1 MDSHYD
7 YRRFGILYVDD
18 EELSLKNFQRAFR
31 DTFVVFTASN
41 AEEGFRLLEQN
52 ADTIAVVMSDQRM
65 PGTKGVEFLEKVRQF
80 RPRTLRIL
88 ATAFSD
94 LDAAIAAVNT
104 GAIYKYITKPFDG
117 ESIEQT
123 LKRCLEFFIVQ
134 RERDQLLSEKLSTIH
149 KMVITDRVL
158 GLGVLAAGLG
168 QHVRNS
174 MAAIRTFIDLAPE
187 MLHRES
193 LDLGSLQNP
202 AFWQDFH
209 AKVQDRMKAL
219 VDLLNH
225 LSEDTRPTR
234 FHFDTE
240 INLRDLVAG
249 VVSGLSGPIA
259 RRRLQIVNLIPAD
272 LPHLWV
278 DLPKAQ
284 KLFELILRDELANLQ
299 EQATVRIEASTGPDS
314 GSIRIR
320 IEDDGPGLP
329 EDSIRSLFDP
339 FFVRNPGAD
348 EFGIN
353 LMGCYFLVHHHGGSI
368 SVEPGADGGM
378 VFQIVLPVKPSAA
391 TPGIESEEFLVRVMT
406 NERLWERLLATA

>member
-18 EELSLKNFQRAFR
+18 EELSLKNFERAFR
-31 DTFVVFTASN
+31 DTFRIFTAPN
-41 AEEGFRLLEQN
+41 AEEGFRLLEQH
-52 ADTIAVVMSDQRM
+52 ADSIAVVMSDQRM
-65 PGTKGVEFLEKVRQF
+65 PGTKGVQFLERVRQF
-80 RPRTLRIL
+80 RPRTIRIL

-134 RERDQLLSEKLSTIH
+134 RERDQLLSEKLSAIH
-149 KMVITDRVL
+149 KMVITDRIL

-193 LDLGSLQNP
+193 IDLGRLQNP

-219 VDLLNH
+219 VELLNH
-225 LSEDTRPTR
+225 LSEDAQPTR
-234 FHFDTE
+234 FEFDSE
-240 INLRDLVAG
+240 VSLRDLVAG
-249 VVSGLSGPIA
+249 ATARHSEKIA
-259 RRRLQIVNLIPAD
+259 QRRLQVLNRIPAD

-278 DLPKAQ
+278 DLPKAE
-284 KLFELILRDELANLQ
+284 KLLDLILRDEIANLQ
-299 EQATVRIEASTGPDS
+299 EQATVKFEASFVAAS
-314 GSIRIR
+314 ASICIR

-329 EDSIRSLFDP
+329 EEAIRSLFDP
-339 FFVRNPGAD
+339 FFVRSDNTD

-353 LMGCYFLVHHHGGSI
+353 LMGCYFIVHHHGGTI
-368 SVEPGADGGM
+368 SVEPGADGGL
-378 VFQIVLPVKPSAA
+378 VFQILLPVKPSAGA
-391 TPGIESEEFLVRVMT
+391 PGIESEDFLVRVMT